1 MSRSDGRAALKR
13 TLGAFPLTAEALQ
26 WLRPGGPAPI
36 GGYSLEAL
44 ERALPGWVQQVRRA
58 RERAPLGPPRRLLVV
73 GYLRWWLE
81 YAIALGLLL
90 AGEGH
95 EVDLA
100 YLPYRRWNLPAEPFD
115 VRRQRV
121 YLRRALR
128 PLHGL
133 MGLYDLSLGQG
144 ELGAPLNEAVDRL
157 SLIDVQ
163 YTLGRETLDLRPGT
177 PEHGLLLLRRERN
190 RTAARSLLRLLGRV
204 HYDAVLIPN
213 GSILEFGAA
222 YCVARHVGV
231 RAITYEFGEQ
241 RQRMWLAQDDEV
253 MRLDTSALWEARR
266 DQPLTEAELGAL
278 RSLYQARRAGQLWQ
292 HFGRQWQAGESQG
305 AQAARQA
312 LGLDPGRPVALL
324 CTNVVGDSLALNR
337 QVFTEGVADWLIR
350 TVRFFADQP
359 QAQLVVRVH
368 PGELRFAGE
377 PSTEIVRT
385 VLPELPPHVVVVP
398 PDSRINTYDL
408 IELAHFGLT
417 YTTTVGMEMAMS
429 GLPVV
434 VVGRCHYRGKGF
446 TYDPES
452 LDEYWQTLRAL
463 LARPHGERLPMA
475 KVETALR
482 YAYRFFFEY
491 PFPFPWHL
499 LQFWE
504 DVAARPLERVLAP
517 EGRAEYGRTLRAL
530 AGEPVTWSRE
540 ESEGTPA

>member
-1 MSRSDGRAALKR
+1 M
-13 TLGAFPLTAEALQ
+13 LGGLPWAAEAVQ
-26 WLRPGGPAPI
+26 WLRPGGPAPV

-44 ERALPGWVQQVRRA
+44 EAVLPGWVAEVQRVRRS
-58 RERAPLGPPRRLLVV
+58 RAACAPRRLLVV

-81 YAIALGLLL
+81 YAVALGLLL

-100 YLPYRRWNLPAEPFD
+100 VLPYRRWNLPAEPFD

-121 YLRRALR
+121 YLRHALRALE
-128 PLHGL
+128 GL
-133 MGLYDLSLGQG
+133 IRLRDLSLGQG
-144 ELGAPLNEAVDRL
+144 RLSDSLSRDIDQL

-177 PEHGLLLLRRERN
+177 AEHALFTLRRERN
-190 RTAARSLLRLLGRV
+190 RAAALSLLGLLRRV
-204 HYDAVLIPN
+204 HYDAVIIPN
-213 GSILEFGAA
+213 GSILEFGAVYRA
-222 YCVARHVGV
+222 ARHLGV

-253 MRLDTSALWEARR
+253 MRLDTSALWQARR
-266 DQPLTEAELGAL
+266 DWPLTESELAAL
-278 RSLYQARRAGQLWQ
+278 RSLYEARRAGQVWQ
-292 HFGRQWQAGESQG
+292 QFGRQWQAGESQG

-312 LGLDPGRPVALL
+312 LGLDPSRPVALL
-324 CTNVVGDSLALNR
+324 CTNVLGDSLALDR
-337 QVFTEGVADWLIR
+337 QVFSEGVADWLSR
-350 TVRFFADQP
+350 TVRFFADRP
-359 QAQLVVRVH
+359 ECQLVVRVH

-385 VLPELPPHVVVVP
+385 TLPEQPRHVVVVP
-398 PDSRINTYDL
+398 PESRINTYDL
-408 IELAHFGLT
+408 VELAHVGLA

-429 GLPVV
+429 GVPVV

-452 LDEYWQTLRAL
+452 WDEYWKTLQAL
-463 LARPHGERLPMA
+463 LARPQGERLA
-475 KVETALR
+475 AAQVDLALR

-499 LQFWE
+499 LQFW
-504 DVAARPLERVLAP
+504 DDIAAWPLERMLAA
-517 EGRAEYGRTLRAL
+517 EERAAYERTLRAL
-530 AGEPVTWSRE
+530 AGEPVTWARE
-540 ESEGTPA
+540 EPERLPA